1 MGLSWTF
8 FWKFFKFC
16 IVGGSGMIVDFGA
29 TYVCKEW
36 LKINKFVAN
45 SIGFILAATS
55 NYFLNRI
62 WTFQSTSPEIGTQ
75 YFTFI
80 LISIVGLGINNAVI
94 YLLNNKLKWNFYLS
108 KLIAI
113 GVVTFWNFFM
123 NYFFNFR

>member
-1 MGLSWTF
+1 MKLSWTF

-16 IVGGSGMIVDFGA
+16 LVGGSGMIVDFGA

-62 WTFQSTSPEIGTQ
+62 WTFQSTNPEIGSQ
-75 YFTFI
+75 YLTFI
-80 LISIVGLGINNAVI
+80 VFSLVGLGINNGVI
-94 YLLNNKLKWNFYLS
+94 YLLNNKLKLNFYLS

-113 GVVTFWNFFM
+113 GIVTFWNFFM

>member
-8 FWKFFKFC
+8 FLKFFKFC